1 MPMTIAI
8 TRNTPARFSGFLC
21 SCMHEIAP
29 GVYVAPRMKKSVRE
43 RVWKVMLGWEELIPN
58 EGGIVLFWQ
67 SKKAPSGL
75 AVRLLGWPKKDLV
88 EYEGIWFTHRSLT
101 EMHDTEELNRLLQME
116 EPEIDEDDPKLPK
129 M

>member
-8 TRNTPARFSGFLC
+8 TRNTPARFSGFLA

-29 GVYVAPRMKKSVRE
+29 GVYVAPSMKKSVRE
-43 RVWKVMLGWEELIPN
+43 RVWNVLMEWGELIPN
-58 EGGIVLFWQ
+58 DGGVVLFWR

-75 AVRLLGWPKKDLV
+75 AIRLLGWPKKDLV
-88 EYEGIWFTHRSLT
+88 EHEGVWFTHRELT
-101 EMHDTEELNRLLQME
+101 ERHDIEELNQLLTTE
-116 EPEIDEDDPKLPK
+116 EPEIDDKDSLMPE